1 MFWTEMEKK
10 AQNHVVLRG
19 NVDVLQG
26 IKAKGEERK
35 KQFLHDSHEGKS
47 VLCACTS
54 CGIRIFEYNRLATD
68 FFSRVI

>member
-26 IKAKGEERK
+26 IKGKGEERK
-35 KQFLHDSHEGKS
+35 KKKQFLHEGKS
-47 VLCACTS
+47 VLCACTA

-68 FFSRVI
+68 FFHV